1 MLKSKKTT
9 VICTS
14 IVVIT
19 LIITLLFINGKRLG
33 VEEVHANL
41 PYEDSLFSTDK
52 VHNIDIVVDEADFNE
67 MLENAMDEE
76 YVTCNVV
83 IDGNVVK
90 NVAIRTKGNS
100 SLSTM
105 ANSDSDRYSFK
116 IEFDHYEDGNTYL
129 GLDKL
134 ALNNIIQDNTYLKDY
149 MSYQMMNYFEVDSP
163 LSSFIWI
170 TVNGEDWGLY
180 LAVEAIEDSFIDRTY
195 SNTDGELYKPDS
207 MNMGGGGDNK
217 APKNMPAPE
226 NIPEGMEVPEDI
238 KEMLEKAPEN
248 LNDVQEEVGQVST
261 EKNPEVS
268 TDSEINLETKQLGDN
283 REDFKKISPSGMGG
297 GQSDVALVYTDDEFD
312 SYSNIFDSAKT
323 DVTDTDKVRLIES
336 LKQLSEGEN
345 LSEVLNIE
353 EVLRYFVVHN
363 YLLNFDSYTGNMM
376 HNYYLYED
384 SGKLSMIAWDYNL
397 AFGAFAMGGSPS
409 NSKVDNSTSLAN
421 YPIDTPVSGTT
432 LEDRPMIGQLLSN
445 EEYLT
450 KYHELFS
457 EFITEYFDSGVFE
470 EEITNAISLISPYV
484 EKDPTAFVSYSDFLE
499 ASSQLKSFCEL
510 RTESIKEQL
519 KGEIPSTSEGQSED
533 SSSLID
539 ASEIN
544 IESMGSNSFG
554 GRGDNGENRR
564 QPVDENIGE
573 LSEKEQQSEST
584 NLSGKTEDS
593 NREATF
599 ETLGGKSLKAE
610 EVPDKENINQT
621 ERWEDRRDQKSEA
634 DNSTNVPTNPG
645 VDTSQRANEDKI
657 SERRGQMEDGV
668 KNLDV
673 QSKNEEFYI
682 VGASLLVLVLGIV
695 VVKKYKVHR

>member
-14 IVVIT
+14 IVIIT
-19 LIITLLFINGKRLG
+19 LIITLLFINGKNLG
-33 VEEVHANL
+33 IEEVHANL

-67 MLENAMDEE
+67 MMENAMDEE
-76 YVTCNVV
+76 YVTCNLV
-83 IDGNVVK
+83 IDGNAVK
-90 NVAIRTKGNS
+90 NAAIRTKGNS

-116 IEFDHYEDGNTYL
+116 IEFDHYENGNTYL

-207 MNMGGGGDNK
+207 MNMGGGGGNQ

-226 NIPEGMEVPEDI
+226 NIPEGMEVPEDMQKI
-238 KEMLEKAPEN
+238 FDKAPKN

-268 TDSEINLETKQLGDN
+268 TDSEINLETEQSE
-283 REDFKKISPSGMGG
+283 EDFKKMNPGRIGG

-323 DVTDTDKVRLIES
+323 DITDADKVRLIES
-336 LKQLSEGEN
+336 LKQLLKGEN

-363 YLLNFDSYTGNMM
+363 YLLNFDSYTGSMM

-397 AFGAFAMGGSPS
+397 AFGAFAMGGIPS
-409 NSKVDNSTSLAN
+409 NSKVDNSTSMAN

-470 EEITNAISLISPYV
+470 EEITNTISLISPYV
-484 EKDPTAFVSYSDFLE
+484 KKDPTAFVSYADFLE

-510 RTESIKEQL
+510 RTESVKGQL

-533 SSSLID
+533 SSRLID

-554 GRGDNGENRR
+554 GRGDNSENRR

-573 LSEKEQQSEST
+573 LSGKEQQSESA
-584 NLSGKTEDS
+584 NLSDKAEGS
-593 NREATF
+593 NIENTF
-599 ETLGGKSLKAE
+599 ETLSGKPLKAE
-610 EVPDKENINQT
+610 EVLEKENVNQT
-621 ERWEDRRDQKSEA
+621 EQTENRRSKISEA
-634 DNSTNVPTNPG
+634 DNSTNVLVNQE
-645 VDTSQRANEDKI
+645 VNTSQGAKEGKI
-657 SERRGQMEDGV
+657 NDRRGQMEDGV
-668 KNLDV
+668 KNLEV
-673 QSKNEEFYI
+673 QSKNEELYI